1 MLQDAPTE
9 TAANE
14 LVEIG
19 RLLSARGWVP
29 ATAGNFSR
37 RVDKERIAI
46 TASGLD
52 KGELTAADIR
62 IIPLAGPV
70 PAGVSAETPLHLAL
84 YRRDPEIGA
93 VLHTHSLAATVVG
106 RAHAGARE
114 IVFRDYELQKG
125 IRGRTT
131 HESPFHLPLVANSQ
145 DMTALTAEVEGRLGA
160 DDHGYLL
167 AGHGLYAWGRDMAEA
182 RRHLEALE
190 FLLACELEHGRY
202 RK

>member
-1 MLQDAPTE
+1 MLQDAHTQK
-9 TAANE
+9 AAEE

-37 RVDKERIAI
+37 RVDRDRIAI

-52 KGELTAADIR
+52 KGELAVTDIR
-62 IIPLAGPV
+62 IIPLDGSV
-70 PAGVSAETPLHLAL
+70 PAGVSAETPLHLSL
-84 YRRDPEIGA
+84 YRHDPEIGA
-93 VLHTHSLAATVVG
+93 VLHTHSLAATVVS
-106 RAHAGARE
+106 RAHAGERE

-125 IRGRTT
+125 MRGRNT
-131 HESPFHLPLVANSQ
+131 HEAPFHLPLFANSQ
-145 DMTALTAEVEGRLGA
+145 DMTALTAEVESRLSA
-160 DDHGYLL
+160 DGYGYIL

-190 FLLACELEHGRY
+190 FLLACELEQGRY
-202 RK
+202 RR

>member
-1 MLQDAPTE
+1 MLKDTE
-9 TAANE
+9 TEKAANE

-37 RVDKERIAI
+37 RVDRDRIAI
-46 TASGLD
+46 TGSGLD
-52 KGELTAADIR
+52 KGALTPEDIR

-70 PAGVSAETPLHLAL
+70 PSGVSAETPLHVCL

-106 RAHAGARE
+106 RAHAGAPE

-125 IRGRTT
+125 LRGRTT
-131 HESPFHLPLVANSQ
+131 HATPLHVPLFANSQ
-145 DMTALTAEVEGRLGA
+145 DMAALTAEVEHRLSI
-160 DDHGYLL
+160 DDHGYVL
-167 AGHGLYAWGRDMAEA
+167 AGHGLYAWGRDMPEA

-190 FLLACELEHGRY
+190 FLLSCELEQGRY
-202 RK
+202 RR

>member
-1 MLQDAPTE
+1 MLQDAPTQK
-9 TAANE
+9 AAEE
-14 LVEIG
+14 LVEVG

-37 RVDKERIAI
+37 RVDRERIAI

-52 KGELTAADIR
+52 KGELAVTDIR
-62 IIPLAGPV
+62 VIPLAGPV
-70 PAGVSAETPLHLAL
+70 PADVSAETPLHLSL

-106 RAHAGARE
+106 RAHTGERG

-125 IRGRTT
+125 MRGRTT
-131 HESPFHLPLVANSQ
+131 HEMPLHLPLFANSQ
-145 DMTALTAEVEGRLGA
+145 DMTALTAEVEGRLSA
-160 DDHGYLL
+160 DDHGYVL

-190 FLLACELEHGRY
+190 FLLACELEQGRY
-202 RK
+202 RR